1 MKDAFYLANLVVSL
15 GGVCAPVP
23 IDFLLVDVCLVEAAR
38 RSDSLLTV
46 WFLQVK

>member
-1 MKDAFYLANLVVSL
+1 MKDVFYLASLVVSL
-15 GGVCAPVP
+15 SGVCAPVP
-23 IDFLLVDVCLVEAAR
+23 VGFLLVDVCLVEAAR